1 VSKIGILVVAYNAE
15 STIES
20 TLKRIPQEFV
30 SEIYSILISDDRSRD
45 LTSARASKFADNSRL
60 PIQVVSQPINLGY
73 GGNQKFG
80 YSWAIK
86 NDWDVVVLLH
96 ADGQY
101 APEFLAQIIKPLI
114 EDNADAVFGSRMLNK
129 RDALKGGMPK
139 YKWIGNQ
146 ILTYIQNKLTKQ
158 NFSEWHSGYRAYKV
172 EALKKINLGNL
183 SNGFRFDTQIILE
196 LLATKQRISEIP
208 IPTFYGDEVS
218 HVNGLEYAREIIW
231 DTIRHRVKHGVSK
244 ESSIKK

>member
-1 VSKIGILVVAYNAE
+1 MSKVGILVVAYNAE

-101 APEFLAQIIKPLI
+101 APEFLAQILKPII